1 MVTRREALAL
11 GAGAVAGMALGDG
24 LLRGVQAQPMAS
36 LASLS
41 PANFHDDML
50 RIMRRTRRVAFPS
63 FRFGVVVRSGIS
75 ASGNAGNVNVEATAD
90 LVGVDQAMLQQLAQ
104 QAATQLADQVTASGR
119 EVVQWSEL
127 SASRGFGRIEQTPA
141 PFIKQPFADARTVAM
156 VAPPGMPLVSLHI
169 DAPLSDKSPVQ
180 LGNWRA
186 INAISADLDCL
197 VVIPTLVL
205 DFAQLT
211 GSGHSVYGG
220 AANVGVQPGIFL
232 VPQFTQY
239 NFYHARIALAGDIG
253 RFILEDRVPIGQA
266 GQLVQTSNF
275 NNNAEIE
282 EWNAYANSLR
292 WWNEP
297 NLAGPSRPTR
307 AYNYSTYQYR
317 VDPQAFSAACLDG
330 ARAVNGVF
338 MQAMLANPPEE

>member
-1 MVTRREALAL
+1 MVSRREMLAL
-11 GAGAVAGMALGDG
+11 GAGVFAGTALGGG
-24 LLRGVQAQPMAS
+24 LLRSARAQPAAT
-36 LASLS
+36 LAGLS
-41 PANFHDDML
+41 QSNFHTDML

-63 FRFGVVVRSGIS
+63 FRFGVVMRSGIS
-75 ASGNAGNVNVEATAD
+75 ASGNAGSVNVEATAD
-90 LVGVDQAMLQQLAQ
+90 LVGVDQAMLQQLARE
-104 QAATQLADQVTASGR
+104 AAVNLADQIIASGR
-119 EVVQWSEL
+119 EVVQWTEL
-127 SASRGFGRIEQTPA
+127 AASRGFGRIEPTPA
-141 PFIKQPFADARTVAM
+141 PFLKQPFADARTVAL
-156 VAPPGMPLVSLHI
+156 VAPPQMPLVSLHI

-186 INAISADLDCL
+186 INGISADLDCL
-197 VVIPTLVL
+197 VIIPTLVF

-220 AANVGVQPGIFL
+220 AANVGIQPGIFL

-275 NNNAEIE
+275 NNNAEIA

-292 WWNEP
+292 WWTEP
-297 NLAGPSRPTR
+297 NLAGPARPTQ
-307 AYNYSTYQYR
+307 AYNYSAYQYR
-317 VDPQAFSAACLDG
+317 VDPDAFRAACIDG
-330 ARAVNGVF
+330 ALAVNGAF
-338 MQAMLANPPEE
+338 MQAVLANPPEG